1 VSEYRYS
8 FEVRFGQPATAMPGS
23 VAGGGAIPDVAD
35 LGTYSQTLPQARA
48 PQIRYD
54 RRNHKMRNVI
64 QQLNWGLLLSRRVHG
79 GTAPNVYRKAWRS
92 LLTISL
98 NLQGALSESLECEL
112 ERAVQAMLDLDK
124 SDGSAAVNS
133 LQDLA
138 NTIASQGGKQIPQA
152 DANALLAAVQQLIQL
167 ARRQH
172 VWPAEESSALNAGDN
187 AKKR

>member
-1 VSEYRYS
+1 
-8 FEVRFGQPATAMPGS
+8 M
-23 VAGGGAIPDVAD
+23 
-35 LGTYSQTLPQARA
+35 
-48 PQIRYD
+48 
-54 RRNHKMRNVI
+54 KNVLE
-64 QQLNWGLLLSRRVHG
+64 QLNRWLMLSRIMHG
-79 GTAPNVYRKAWRS
+79 EPPPCNYRKAWRS

-98 NLQGALSESLECEL
+98 NLRDRLSEGIECKLEGAL
-112 ERAVQAMLDLDK
+112 QAMLDLDK
-124 SDGSAAVNS
+124 SDGIAAVNS

-152 DANALLAAVQQLIQL
+152 DANALIAAVQQLIQL